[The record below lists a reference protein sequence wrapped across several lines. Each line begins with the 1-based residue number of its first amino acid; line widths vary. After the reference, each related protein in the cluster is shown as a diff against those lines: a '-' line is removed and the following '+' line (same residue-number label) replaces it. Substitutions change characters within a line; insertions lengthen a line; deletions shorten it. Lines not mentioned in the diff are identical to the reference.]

1 MVKVKPTSEAHHLT
15 ETAYDVPFTLLIP
28 ADMETG
34 NPDIVHSWLVA
45 PVSLTEN
52 VFIPVSRYL
61 ENVVFPGYVPENLL
75 EAYNLCYEILTELS
89 KEAGALGHTSIRLD
103 SPVVEITSGEKPYE
117 MTVPLPA
124 APMPLPEKL
133 TSTFKDAVAKGG
145 VYTLT
150 GTCNITT
157 HVGYPHLREDGQALT
172 WLTWKQKDL
181 KNTDPVFNIVI
192 GRLGET
198 LKAPPVEGV
207 ITVDVPLPKKWWRRK
222 PPIEEAGNAVCDF
235 LKDDPEGIERGLTV
249 PEPGVVYMHP
259 SETDGLPRYYMP
271 IILSETP
278 EEVKRAYELRASH
291 LYASITPQGGES

>member
-1 MVKVKPTSEAHHLT
+1 MLFRS
-15 ETAYDVPFTLLIP
+15 
-28 ADMETG
+28 G
-34 NPDIVHSWLVA
+34 
-45 PVSLTEN
+45 
-52 VFIPVSRYL
+52 
-61 ENVVFPGYVPENLL
+61 
-75 EAYNLCYEILTELS
+75 
-89 KEAGALGHTSIRLD
+89 GA
-103 SPVVEITSGEKPYE
+103 
-117 MTVPLPA
+117 
-124 APMPLPEKL
+124 
-133 TSTFKDAVAKGG
+133 
-145 VYTLT
+145 YTLT

-198 LKAPPVEGV
+198 LKASPVEGV
-207 ITVDVPLPKKWWRRK
+207 ITVDVPLPKKWWQRK

-235 LKDDPEGIERGLTV
+235 LKDDPEGVERGLTV

-278 EEVKRAYELRASH
+278 EEVKRAYELHASH
-291 LYASITPQGGES
+291 LYAPITPQEGES